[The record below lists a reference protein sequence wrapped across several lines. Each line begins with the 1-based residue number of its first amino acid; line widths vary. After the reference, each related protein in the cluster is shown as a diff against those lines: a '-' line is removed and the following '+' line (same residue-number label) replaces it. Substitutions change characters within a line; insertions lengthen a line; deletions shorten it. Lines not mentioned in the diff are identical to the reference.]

1 MGIMSTPGIRHE
13 LVGRRAELSI
23 LLDHTQRTR
32 SGKTGTIIVGGE
44 AGMGKSRLLTEFARH
59 VPEGRLIAGGC
70 LELGVDGLP
79 FAPFVT
85 VLRQLIRMHGPE
97 LTTAAGGGSELPR
110 LLPELGAVP
119 DDRRDARGLL
129 FQQILLLLTA
139 AAGTEGLTV
148 VLEDLHW
155 ADSATRDLLVFL
167 VRSLDTAPVQIVATY
182 RSDELHRDHPL
193 RPLLPELER
202 LPDVERLDLAP
213 LTPEEAAELAGAIRG
228 APLSGAEAEALYSR
242 SQGNALF
249 VESLAEQPM
258 LLDSPVPERPRE
270 MLLSALRRLDE
281 RAADVVRTA
290 SVGAVSGGHVEHE
303 LLAHV
308 CGLPHGELDAAL
320 RSVVDANVL
329 HPTESGF
336 RFRHALLREAVHADL
351 LPGRHTRLHLAFA
364 EALDALPDA
373 VPAHRLAA
381 EQAHHY
387 HAAHELPRALSA
399 SWWAAVYAGR
409 KLAHAEELRMLERV
423 LELWDRVPDAAERTE
438 GNDRFAVL
446 NRAADAALEKGDPLR
461 AIELCE
467 EGLRDLPA
475 EGGTGVQAKRGLLL
489 RRRAQARYDAAD
501 RRAMDDLFGALEV
514 FPPDAPGYAMLLS
527 LLARGCMRAPDVDP
541 AEHPVLR
548 RLLDVPEQDG
558 APGPGVVNRRL
569 RLSQHALAQAALDA
583 ARRTGDRCAEA
594 DALSSIGSALFNESD
609 FEAGRSAMERG
620 ARLARELG
628 ESTVETSN
636 HSVLAHYLREFGRH
650 GEAVELLLE
659 ALDRLRRMGQ
669 SNSGAPFAASNLA
682 ETYWETGDLA
692 ECEEWARRGEAL
704 SPPPKIR
711 IYLATSLVRA
721 ALARGDLAAARRA
734 GVLLEDLDP
743 FGQPHMQAVQLSV
756 TARVELLLAE
766 GEVAEAA
773 ELARTALSSG
783 DFTTSPGY
791 GWEMLDL
798 FAEVLAVSA
807 ADRRVTAEGAAGLR
821 AVVDRNIGVMPLRGP
836 VTRARQATVAA
847 RLSEV
852 SGASPAESA
861 RLWQEAVELW
871 RPLPLRL
878 RLADALLRSAE
889 ARAAADGDRDRSA
902 EEVREAAG
910 LAKDC
915 GAPVLRNRAEDLAR
929 RLGLPLDASSGA
941 PPARPSGL
949 TPREVEVLRLLARG
963 STNAEIGAELFI
975 SAKTAS
981 VHVSNI
987 LAKLDVANRAAAGA
1001 RARELGL
1008 AEPQST
1014 SG

>member
-1 MGIMSTPGIRHE
+1 MSIPGSRHG
-13 LVGRRAELSI
+13 LVGRQAELNT
-23 LLDHTQRTR
+23 LLDHAQRTR
-32 SGKTGTIIVGGE
+32 SGKTATIIVGGE
-44 AGMGKSRLLTEFARH
+44 AGMGKSRLLTEFAQH
-59 VPEGRLIAGGC
+59 VPEGRLVAGGC

-85 VLRQLIRMHGPE
+85 VLRQLLRMHGPE
-97 LTTAAGGGSELPR
+97 LTAAAGGGGELPR

-129 FQQILLLLTA
+129 FQQILLMLTA

-202 LPDVERLDLAP
+202 LPEVERLDLAP
-213 LTPEEAAELAGAIRG
+213 LSPEEAAELAGAIRG
-228 APLSGAEAEALYSR
+228 APLSDAEAEALYSR

-249 VESLAEQPM
+249 VESLAEQSL

-270 MLLSALRRLDE
+270 LLLAALRRLDE
-281 RAADVVRTA
+281 RTADVVRTA

-308 CGLPHGELDAAL
+308 CGMPHGELDAAL
-320 RSVVDANVL
+320 RGAVDANVL
-329 HPTESGF
+329 HPTETGF
-336 RFRHALLREAVHADL
+336 RFRHALLREAIHNDL

-364 EALDALPDA
+364 EALDALPHV

-423 LELWDRVPDAAERTE
+423 LELWDRVPDATERTE
-438 GNDRFAVL
+438 GDDRFAVL

-461 AIELCE
+461 AIELCD
-467 EGLRDLPA
+467 EGLRELPA
-475 EGGTGVQAKRGLLL
+475 EGGTEVQAKRGLLL

-501 RRAMDDLFGALEV
+501 RRAMDDLFTSLEI

-541 AEHPVLR
+541 TEHPVLR

-558 APGPGVVNRRL
+558 AADPAGNRRL

-620 ARLARELG
+620 ALLARELG

-650 GEAVELLLE
+650 GEAVEVLLE
-659 ALDRLRRMGQ
+659 TLDRLHRMGQ

-682 ETYWETGDLA
+682 ETYWETGALA
-692 ECEEWARRGEAL
+692 ECEQWVRNGEAL

-711 IYLATSLVRA
+711 IYLATSRVRS
-721 ALARGDLAAARRA
+721 ALARGDLATARRA
-734 GVLLEDLDP
+734 GVLLQDLNP
-743 FGQPHMQAVQLSV
+743 LSQPHIQAVQLSV

-766 GEVAEAA
+766 GDAA
-773 ELARTALSSG
+773 GAVDLARTAFSSG
-783 DFTTSPGY
+783 DFTSSPGY

-798 FAEVLAVSA
+798 FSEVLAASA
-807 ADRRVTAEGAAGLR
+807 TDRRVPADGAAELRGLI
-821 AVVDRNIGVMPLRGP
+821 DRISAVMPLRGP
-836 VTRARQATVAA
+836 VAKARQATVAA
-847 RLSEV
+847 RLAEV
-852 SGASPAESA
+852 SGAFPAESA
-861 RLWQEAVELW
+861 RLWRQAAELW

-889 ARAAADGDRDRSA
+889 ARAAADGDRERSA
-902 EEVREAAG
+902 EEVREAAE

-915 GAPVLRNRAEDLAR
+915 GALVLRNRAEDLAR

-941 PPARPSGL
+941 LPARPSGL

-963 STNAEIGAELFI
+963 STNAEIGAALFI

-987 LAKLDVANRAAAGA
+987 LAKLDVANRSAAGA

-1008 AEPQST
+1008 AEAQTTP
-1014 SG
+1014 G